1 MLSEHL
7 MNFSLFYVQEPF
19 ANRSS
24 AWFIRK
30 VAESWFLSDSCVL
43 RVDMLQI
50 NRAGIYISHFCE
62 HQDQF
67 TRRTGWPTL
76 WRSEHGGADECC
88 RLHQR
93 FKSSCKI
100 QNWAEK
106 TLHHHQQLVTVVC
119 TLSTLI
125 PIYNGLTT
133 RWCYSGSAVS
143 LTVCGSHVAPPNNQS
158 GNVVNSFDPSWCW
171 THDHVFTVSE
181 ETQYAENEQG
191 LWNVEE
197 KAGAAGGSDSR
208 GEPKV
213 SWNAADWRDC
223 NHMDKKELEATCTKI
238 RWGWCTNPSQKITCP
253 RVRTANRV

>member
-1 MLSEHL
+1 MLSERL

-30 VAESWFLSDSCVL
+30 VAESWFSSDSCVL

-106 TLHHHQQLVTVVC
+106 TLHHQQQLVTVVC
-119 TLSTLI
+119 TLSALI

-181 ETQYAENEQG
+181 ETHNTLRTSRVCEMLRKKLVQP
-191 LWNVEE
+191 
-197 KAGAAGGSDSR
+197 AGATAEVNQR
-208 GEPKV
+208 LAEMQQIGETVTIWTRKSWRQRVPK
-213 SWNAADWRDC
+213 
-223 NHMDKKELEATCTKI
+223 
-238 RWGWCTNPSQKITCP
+238 
-253 RVRTANRV
+253 